1 MADDQSFKGD
11 SKVPLKSPLAAVEQL
26 VIKYLVPRFPGWI
39 EGYQLTLSTILW
51 CAGLLLSGYL
61 ARGNPGW
68 LWLASAMLF
77 LQWFTDSID
86 GALGKYRD
94 FGIPKWGY
102 YMDHL
107 LDYFFMSAALGVYAV
122 LFDGIDRALVLVL
135 ILLFGGFMVNSYLS
149 FAATGE
155 FKITFLGAGPT
166 ESRLA
171 LIILNTLVIIFGA
184 GFVEQALPY
193 ALAVLGVVL
202 IVVVYRT
209 QRYIWRMDMADKK
222 SSLEGSGE
230 VPDSGN

>member
-1 MADDQSFKGD
+1 MAEEQGFKGD
-11 SKVPLKSPLAAVEQL
+11 SKVPLRSPLARGERQ
-26 VIKYLVPRFPGWI
+26 VIRFLVPRFPGWI
-39 EGYQLTLSTILW
+39 EGYQLTLMTVPW
-51 CAGLLLSGYL
+51 CAGLLLAGYL
-61 ARGNPGW
+61 ARGNLNW

-122 LFDGIDRALVLVL
+122 LFDGTSRALSLVL
-135 ILLFGGFMVNSYLS
+135 IPIFGGFMVNSYLS
-149 FAATGE
+149 FGATSE

-171 LIILNTLVIIFGA
+171 LIILNTLVIIFGT
-184 GFVEQALPY
+184 GFVEWALPY
-193 ALAVLGVVL
+193 APFVMGAVLALV
-202 IVVVYRT
+202 IFRT
-209 QRYIWRMDMADKK
+209 QRHIWQVDMEDKK
-222 SSLEGSGE
+222 NRLKGGVETS
-230 VPDSGN
+230 